1 MFLLTFS
8 AFLLLFYNLVKIIY
22 NEAEHPLLQ
31 RSHCMSTTDSKLRQE
46 YQPGTPSLLRALNE
60 RTLLEYLRS
69 HKPTTRAQLA
79 RATRLSKPTV
89 SQALTG
95 LEDAGLVRAVGQS
108 KSSRGGR
115 IAILYEP
122 NPDAGYVV
130 GVDVGRGW
138 VRAAIANLA
147 GDIIARIDKPND
159 AQSASA
165 LVALLSHL
173 ARNVVAEAGV
183 SWSQV
188 VHAVIGTPGVFDE
201 PSKRVLFS
209 SNLPE
214 WGRHGLVTE
223 LQAAFGLSLSVEND
237 ANLSALGERSFG
249 WGSTAST
256 FVYITIGT
264 GVGMGIV
271 INGALY
277 RGARGAA
284 GEIGFLPFGLDEV
297 LEESAKISDTWLGMF
312 EEATSAEAIVRQAQ
326 KLGLPASL
334 SARQIF
340 DAAQQGDRKAL
351 AVVEQEGYHLA
362 SAIAVI
368 TAVLDPELIVL
379 GGGIGQ
385 RGELLL
391 PPLERRLRQL
401 TPLRPRIVASKLGDD
416 SVLLGSI
423 ATALE
428 VAHHLVFQHYVNSNN
443 GNSTIWA

>member
-1 MFLLTFS
+1 
-8 AFLLLFYNLVKIIY
+8 
-22 NEAEHPLLQ
+22 
-31 RSHCMSTTDSKLRQE
+31 MSTTDSNLRHA
-46 YQPGTPSLLRALNE
+46 YQPGTPSMLRALNE

-69 HKPTTRAQLA
+69 HQPTSRAQLA

-89 SQALTG
+89 SQALAG
-95 LEDAGLVRAVGQS
+95 LENAGLVRAIGQS
-108 KSSRGGR
+108 IASKGGR

-138 VRAAIANLA
+138 VRSAVANLA
-147 GDIIARIDKPND
+147 GHIIARNDKPND
-159 AQSASA
+159 AQSASG
-165 LVALLSHL
+165 LVELISHL
-173 ARNVVAEAGV
+173 ARDVVAHAGL

-201 PSKRVLFS
+201 QSKRVLFS
-209 SNLPE
+209 SNLPD
-214 WGRHGLVTE
+214 WGRHGLLTE
-223 LQAAFGLSLSVEND
+223 LRAAFGLSLSLEND
-237 ANLSALGERSFG
+237 ANLAALGERSFG
-249 WGSTAST
+249 WGSSTST

-271 INGALY
+271 MNGALY

-297 LEESAKISDTWLGMF
+297 LEESGKISDTYLGMF

-334 SARQIF
+334 SPRQIF
-340 DAAQQGDRKAL
+340 DAAQQGDSKAL
-351 AVVEQEGYHLA
+351 TVVEQEGYRLA
-362 SAIAVI
+362 LAIAVI
-368 TAVLDPELIVL
+368 TAVLDPALIVL

-391 PPLERRLRQL
+391 PPLERRLQQL

-428 VAHHLVFQHYVNSNN
+428 VAHDLVFQYYVNSNNSNN
-443 GNSTIWA
+443 GNSTSSMAPGQS

>member
-1 MFLLTFS
+1 M
-8 AFLLLFYNLVKIIY
+8 
-22 NEAEHPLLQ
+22 P
-31 RSHCMSTTDSKLRQE
+31 MTDSDLRHE
-46 YQPGTPSLLRALNE
+46 YQPGTPSLLRAINE
-60 RTLLEYLRS
+60 RTLLEYLRR
-69 HKPTTRAQLA
+69 HKPTSRAQLA

-89 SQALTG
+89 SQALAS
-95 LEDAGLVRAVGQS
+95 LEDAGLVRAMGQS
-108 KSSRGGR
+108 ISSRGGR

-138 VRAAIANLA
+138 IRAAVANLA
-147 GDIIARIDKPND
+147 GQIIARNDKPND

-165 LVALLSHL
+165 LVALISHL
-173 ARNVVAEAGV
+173 ARDVVADAGL

-201 PSKRVLFS
+201 QSKRVLFA

-214 WGRHGLVTE
+214 WGRHGMLAE

-237 ANLSALGERSFG
+237 ANLAALGERSFG
-249 WGSTAST
+249 WGSSVDT
-256 FVYITIGT
+256 FVYIWVGT

-284 GEIGFLPFGLDEV
+284 GEIGFLPFGLDEAV
-297 LEESAKISDTWLGMF
+297 EEPGKISDSYLGMF
-312 EEATSAEAIVRQAQ
+312 EEAASAEGIVRLARE
-326 KLGLPASL
+326 LGLPASL
-334 SARQIF
+334 SPKQIF
-340 DAAQQGDRKAL
+340 DAAQQGDSKAL
-351 AVVEQEGYHLA
+351 AVVEQEGQHLA
-362 SAIAVI
+362 LAIAAI

-379 GGGIGQ
+379 GGGIGK

-391 PPLERRLRQL
+391 APLERRLKQL
-401 TPLRPRIVASKLGDD
+401 TPLRPRVVASKLGDD

-423 ATALE
+423 AIALE
-428 VAHHLVFQHYVNSNN
+428 VAHNLVFQYYVNSNH
-443 GNSTIWA
+443 GNAASNMTP